1 MKQLFGYV
9 FVIAI
14 LFLITSCDQQSAI
27 QPSGKKIKIGVIAP
41 FSGKQLAKGSEGLL
55 GIKIAMQLQP
65 YINNGD
71 AVELVIEDD
80 KGKPEQTVKA
90 LVKLVEM
97 DQVSA
102 ILLLSDSNPALAIA
116 QIADQYETPILS
128 LIATHPHIT
137 KGNKFVSQ
145 MVFDSAFQGTVA
157 ALYIRDELL
166 IDRVAVFTNPESA
179 NSIYLSSEF
188 NHKFESVNGVVTDSI
203 LLFDE
208 NDYTAILKSIRGNE
222 PELLYFPIETEKVL
236 GFVKAAKEMNWT
248 PIMMG
253 SDGLVANVRSRHKE
267 EMSLF
272 EGMLTID
279 FFSQDMPLTEYGEKI
294 KSAFAAQFSVKAS
307 SYNALGAEGYAL
319 LIDVMNRCDQ
329 PIDRLCVN
337 EQLRSTENFI
347 GVMGKIA
354 INEKGKVLRPLIVNV
369 IHEGRAN
376 FVVKVY

>member
-1 MKQLFGYV
+1 
-9 FVIAI
+9 
-14 LFLITSCDQQSAI
+14 
-27 QPSGKKIKIGVIAP
+27 
-41 FSGKQLAKGSEGLL
+41 
-55 GIKIAMQLQP
+55 MQL
-65 YINNGD
+65 
-71 AVELVIEDD
+71 VI
-80 KGKPEQTVKA
+80 
-90 LVKLVEM
+90 
-97 DQVSA
+97 
-102 ILLLSDSNPALAIA
+102 
-116 QIADQYETPILS
+116 
-128 LIATHPHIT
+128 
-137 KGNKFVSQ
+137 
-145 MVFDSAFQGTVA
+145 
-157 ALYIRDELL
+157 
-166 IDRVAVFTNPESA
+166 
-179 NSIYLSSEF
+179 
-188 NHKFESVNGVVTDSI
+188 
-203 LLFDE
+203 
-208 NDYTAILKSIRGNE
+208 
-222 PELLYFPIETEKVL
+222 
-236 GFVKAAKEMNWT
+236 KEMNWT